1 MVRAGLVALI
11 LAASPLV
18 GACSSDPTCDDVG
31 SLQQRL
37 DGMDPD
43 DPDFN
48 DVNSDLLQAQAD
60 CNGS

>member
-18 GACSSDPTCDDVG
+18 GACSSDSTCDDVD

-37 DGMDPD
+37 DGMEPD

-60 CNGS
+60 CNAS